1 MMIRVNVE
9 NNYQIETSLYEEGY
23 NNIAGTDEVGRGPMA
38 GPVVACAVVFEKGHY
53 IEGVTDSKKISD
65 KKRRLLYNKI
75 LNEAKAVG
83 VAFVSERVIDKI
95 NIYEASRKAMER
107 ALFKIKTKI
116 KIDYVLTD
124 AMPLNIDIPQMNIIK
139 GDENSFLIGCASIV
153 AKVVRDDYMIRQA
166 SKYPQ
171 YGFEKHKGYV
181 TKAHREAIQKY
192 GVLPIH
198 RKTYK
203 PVMDILEKDNK

>member
-1 MMIRVNVE
+1 
-9 NNYQIETSLYEEGY
+9 
-23 NNIAGTDEVGRGPMA
+23 
-38 GPVVACAVVFEKGHY
+38 
-53 IEGVTDSKKISD
+53 
-65 KKRRLLYNKI
+65 
-75 LNEAKAVG
+75 
-83 VAFVSERVIDKI
+83 
-95 NIYEASRKAMER
+95 
-107 ALFKIKTKI
+107 
-116 KIDYVLTD
+116 
-124 AMPLNIDIPQMNIIK
+124 MPLNIDIPQMNIIK

-203 PVMDILEKDNK
+203 PVMDILKKDNK